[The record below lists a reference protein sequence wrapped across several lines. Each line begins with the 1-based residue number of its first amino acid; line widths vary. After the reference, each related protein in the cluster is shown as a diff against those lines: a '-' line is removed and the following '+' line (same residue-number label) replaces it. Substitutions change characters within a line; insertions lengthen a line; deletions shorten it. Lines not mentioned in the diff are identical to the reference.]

1 MASTTQLKRDTS
13 MEKEEEE
20 QIDPEMLELLE
31 KLGIQD
37 KDKDELLA
45 AVDIHIENGIRAKEA
60 ADKRTED
67 PLKNWIRPHNEECP
81 ICLLPLPVD
90 GGIIYRQCCDSRLCK
105 GCMHDHIL
113 SLLKEGMEEEKVKKA
128 VSTCALCRQD
138 PREDAVDMFGLQ
150 KKLAKA
156 GKLEAMYELAMTY
169 IHGENGVDIDWDEG
183 LKWMQRAAVEGF
195 GNASHFLGNCYRCGQ
210 NNIERNI
217 NLAIEYY
224 KQGGDNGSVQSYA
237 CAGEALFQK
246 GEIEYAMLYFR
257 KAAMCGLSNE
267 DLFTQLRDGFGGG
280 YITKDEYANTLL
292 EHQKVSNEMKSES
305 RTMALRLDMFK
316 GRR

>member
-1 MASTTQLKRDTS
+1 
-13 MEKEEEE
+13 MEKEED
-20 QIDPEMLELLE
+20 IKVDSEMLETLLE
-31 KLGIQD
+31 KLGFQ
-37 KDKDELLA
+37 DKDELLA
-45 AVDIHIENGIRAKEA
+45 AVDNQIEDEIRAKEA
-60 ADKRTED
+60 AEKRTED
-67 PLKNWIRPHNEECP
+67 PLINWVRPFNEECP

-90 GGIIYRQCCDSRLCK
+90 DDGIIYRQCCDSLLCK

-113 SLLKEGMEEEKVKKA
+113 SLLKEGMDEEKVKKA

-138 PREDAVDMFGLQ
+138 PREDAVDMFALQ

-169 IHGENGVDIDWDEG
+169 INGENGVDLDWDEG
-183 LKWMQRAAVEGF
+183 LKWMQRAAIEGF
-195 GNASHFLGNCYRCGQ
+195 GKASHFLGNCYRCGQ

-224 KQGGDNGSVQSYA
+224 KQAGDNGSVQSYA

-246 GEIEYAMLYFR
+246 GEIEYAMLYYR

-267 DLFTQLRDGFGGG
+267 DLFTQLRDGFGEG
-280 YITKDEYANTLL
+280 YITKDEYAYTLR
-292 EHQKVSNEMKSES
+292 EHQKASNEMKSES
-305 RTMALRLDMFK
+305 RTIALRMEMLK
-316 GRR
+316 GR